1 MAPASRGVGLI
12 FFVLLMGFTVGALLG
27 ELVGSLLPAG
37 FWQTVLTHGPSIG
50 LTSPATLD
58 LRFVSITLG
67 VAFKVNLLAVI
78 GLAAAAFALRKL

>member
-1 MAPASRGVGLI
+1 L
-12 FFVLLMGFTVGALLG
+12 FVLLMGFTVGALLG
-27 ELVGSLLPAG
+27 ELVGSLLPTG
-37 FWQTVLTHGPSIG
+37 FWQTLFTHGPSVG

-78 GLAAAAFALRKL
+78 GLVTAAFALRKL